1 MQTMTQR
8 TITLYTRNHCSLCEK
23 AKQAILELKEEWNFT
38 LEEIDID
45 KSDELTEL
53 YGIMIPVVQIDGE
66 EVGFGIINKLDIS
79 KRLQEKSKNF

>member
-1 MQTMTQR
+1 MQTMTQT
-8 TITLYTRNHCSLCEK
+8 TITLYTRNRCSLCEK

-79 KRLQEKSKNF
+79 KRLQEKSRNF